1 MTSFNINNFQSQAC
15 KEDLGLEL
23 GLANKYSVSKGNDIE
38 ISMKKSKMLILVKM
52 NI

>member
-23 GLANKYSVSKGNDIE
+23 GLANTYSVSKGNDIE
-38 ISMKKSKMLILVKM
+38 IKYE